1 MACLLYVERSSLI
14 MQKKKW
20 FKIIIYLM
28 LIAMIGST
36 LFIALEP
43 LLFG

>member
-1 MACLLYVERSSLI
+1 

-20 FKIIIYLM
+20 FRIIIYLM
-28 LIAMIGST
+28 LLAMIGST

-43 LLFG
+43 LFFG